1 MVYGLVYDQNSGQ
14 VPPPPPSDAVYEPD
28 LRLGSGYRQP
38 AVCSCEGLCLQLVLS
53 GVWGLLVDTTSEG
66 GAPYYYP
73 PLVKE
78 EG

>member
-1 MVYGLVYDQNSGQ
+1 MQNPLQ
-14 VPPPPPSDAVYEPD
+14 VPPHPLGDTVYEPD

-66 GAPYYYP
+66 GAPYYYL

-78 EG
+78 DR

>member
-1 MVYGLVYDQNSGQ
+1 MQNTPASAT
-14 VPPPPPSDAVYEPD
+14 PPPSDAVYEPD

-53 GVWGLLVDTTSEG
+53 GVRERLVDTTSEG
-66 GAPYYYP
+66 GAPYYYL

-78 EG
+78 DR